1 MENRPVLKING
12 RRYKADRLTTGAY
25 RQIIWLIDDI
35 GAMDQ
40 EEFRDDMVTAIQV
53 TFGLTKEQAELIP
66 IDDVI
71 PLFWKIAT
79 WAQGIF
85 VKKAHDL
92 PNAEGLETTP
102 GQS

>member
-12 RRYKADRLTTGAY
+12 KRYKADRLTTGAY

-35 GAMDQ
+35 GQMEQA
-40 EEFRDDMVTAIQV
+40 EFRDDMVFAIQT
-53 TFGLTKEQAELIP
+53 TFGLTNEQAELIP

-71 PLFWKIAT
+71 PLFWQIAS

-85 VKKAHDL
+85 TKKAHEL
-92 PNAEGLETTP
+92 PNAESPETTP